1 MKPAAAHQLHLL
13 LASALLCVTA
23 NAAAPKLTPVEQ
35 KLVKAAESETQRAI
49 ELLETL
55 VNINSGTLN
64 LEGVERVGQVM
75 RRELEPLGFEVRW
88 VPMKEVGRAGHL
100 LARHEGTG
108 RGKRMLLIGH
118 LDTVFEK
125 TSPFQKFVRKGD
137 RAEGPGTNDMKDGL
151 AIMVAALR
159 AMKSAGTLPMAHITI
174 VLSGDEERPGRPLAI
189 ARRDMREAA
198 EHSDVA
204 LEFESLAQKDGR
216 DMGSIARRSS
226 TQWTIEVA
234 AKSGH
239 SSGIFS
245 KDAGFGAAY
254 EVARIIDTFRRELPE
269 TNATYNVGLLVSGA
283 TAEIDETDAAG
294 SITGKD
300 NIIPAAA
307 IASGDLRTLSNEQT
321 ERIRSKMRDI
331 VGRALPGTKAQIA
344 FEDSYPAMAPTEGS
358 RALLRALN
366 DINERLG
373 LPQMGELDPLERGA
387 GDIAFVAD
395 KLDGLI
401 GFGAAGE
408 GGHAPGENVD
418 LTSFDRQIKRA
429 ALFMSALAQ

>member
-1 MKPAAAHQLHLL
+1 MLNTRIVAFTAIAVLVPGSAAAADAKL
-13 LASALLCVTA
+13 LA
-23 NAAAPKLTPVEQ
+23 
-35 KLVKAAESETQRAI
+35 AAEAEVPRAI
-49 ELLETL
+49 GLLETM

-64 LEGVERVGQVM
+64 VKGVERVGM
-75 RRELEPLGFEVRW
+75 IMKKELDALGFKTRW
-88 VPMKEVGRAGHL
+88 IPMAEIGRAGHL
-100 LARHEGTG
+100 VAEHQGTRG
-108 RGKRMLLIGH
+108 RRMLLIGH
-118 LDTVFEK
+118 LDTVFEP

-137 RAEGPGTNDMKDGL
+137 IAEGPGTNDMKDGL

-159 AMKSAGTLPMAHITI
+159 AMKTAGTLDAAHITI
-174 VLSGDEERPGRPLAI
+174 VLSGDEENPGRPLAI

-198 EHSDVA
+198 TRSDVA

-226 TQWTIEVA
+226 SQWTVSVT

-245 KDAGFGAAY
+245 EGAGVGAVY
-254 EVARIIDTFRRELPE
+254 ELARIVDTFRKELPE
-269 TNATYNVGLLVSGA
+269 PNATFNVGLLVGGESAKLDDSGA
-283 TAEIDETDAAG
+283 TG
-294 SITGKD
+294 SVTGKD

-307 IASGDLRTLSNEQT
+307 VASGDLRTLSNEQT
-321 ERIRSKMRDI
+321 ERIRAKMRKI
-331 VGRALPGTKAQIA
+331 VAASLPGAKAEIT
-344 FEDSYPAMAPTEGS
+344 FEDGYPAMAPTEGS
-358 RALLRALN
+358 RALLHRLN
-366 DINERLG
+366 ELNADAG
-373 LPQMGELDPLERGA
+373 LPIMGELDPLDRGA

-418 LTSFDRQIKRA
+418 LTSFDRQVKRA
-429 ALFMSALAQ
+429 ALFMTDLSR